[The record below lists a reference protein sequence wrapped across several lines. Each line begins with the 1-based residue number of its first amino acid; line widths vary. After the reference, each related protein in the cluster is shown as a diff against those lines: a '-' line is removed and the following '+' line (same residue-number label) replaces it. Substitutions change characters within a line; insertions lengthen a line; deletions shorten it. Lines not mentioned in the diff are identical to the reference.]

1 MTCGMNLE
9 LDLEALRRTYRTRSA
24 EEGVAVEDEVHLG
37 VALLPVLDDASM
49 RSIVREMLRE
59 RGWRDVDD
67 GSLQK
72 GFGDAVAVL
81 SPDGA
86 SIALRAK
93 GSGKVTASASA
104 AVRDGEGGEAKAD
117 READRVAGEK
127 LRELVAKERE
137 RLASA
142 NLDELVRQ
150 EPALREEVQQSL
162 NRTYRRALEERA
174 RQMGEVESI
183 DERGGEGGTYEVTVV
198 VKA

>member
-59 RGWRDVDD
+59 RGWRDADD
-67 GSLQK
+67 GSLEK

-81 SPDGA
+81 SPDGT

-93 GSGKVTASASA
+93 AAVTVTASGSA
-104 AVRDGEGGEAKAD
+104 VVRNGSGAEAKAD
-117 READRVAGEK
+117 AEAERAAQEK
-127 LRELVAKERE
+127 LRELAAKERA
-137 RLASA
+137 RLAA
-142 NLDELVRQ
+142 VNLEELVRQ
-150 EPALREEVQQSL
+150 EPALRDEVQQSL
-162 NRTYRRALEERA
+162 NRTYRRALEQRA

>member
-49 RSIVREMLRE
+49 RAIVREMLRE
-59 RGWRDVDD
+59 RGWRDADD
-67 GSLQK
+67 GSMQK
-72 GFGDAVAVL
+72 SFGDAVAVL
-81 SPDGA
+81 APDGA
-86 SIALRAK
+86 SIALRAR
-93 GSGKVTASASA
+93 GEGKVTASASA
-104 AVRDGEGGEAKAD
+104 VVRDSEDGEARAD
-117 READRVAGEK
+117 QEADRVAREK
-127 LRELVAKERE
+127 LGELAAKERA

-183 DERGGEGGTYEVTVV
+183 DERGSDGGSYEVTVV